1 MEWKPQYLFLIHELN
16 SGTYFR
22 LLCCVSGECCL
33 HIAFFTFRV
42 VSRISHSC
50 VLWSETQARCSSFC
64 RSIGCVIVGTALCL
78 LHSFQR
84 AQDMDG
90 GDGGGRG
97 MFVLFL
103 VQYAVHK
110 SLALE
115 ILQFL
120 LISFVVKWVHC
131 CFFFIKTLLTIE
143 MACASFLLRNTDSKN
158 I

>member
-1 MEWKPQYLFLIHELN
+1 MNWTVELISDSRAACAGSL
-16 SGTYFR
+16 
-22 LLCCVSGECCL
+22 CCL

-50 VLWSETQARCSSFC
+50 VLWSETQARCSSFFVK
-64 RSIGCVIVGTALCL
+64 SIGCVIVGTALCP
-78 LHSFQR
+78 LHSFQTAR
-84 AQDMDG
+84 DME
-90 GDGGGRG
+90 RWRTG

-131 CFFFIKTLLTIE
+131 CFFFIKTLWTIE
-143 MACASFLLRNTDSKN
+143 MACASFLLLNTDSKTVYFQ
-158 I
+158 